1 MRRKSLPT
9 SKRRVL
15 LARYGKKITDY
26 IKNKCT
32 CLSQS
37 TPHVLSPSPLGTV
50 KPSGPMDIVGI
61 DFLKVDKCSGGY
73 EYILV
78 ITDHFTR
85 YTQIYATKNRSARAE
100 ASKLYNDFFYIL
112 EALKGF
118 FMIRVKNL
126 KTSCFAILIKPWNIK
141 AAYHPISPNNQWISR
156 ANEFNFNP
164 NAANN
169 NRRKQTKLERSTE

>member
-1 MRRKSLPT
+1 
-9 SKRRVL
+9 
-15 LARYGKKITDY
+15 
-26 IKNKCT
+26 
-32 CLSQS
+32 
-37 TPHVLSPSPLGTV
+37 
-50 KPSGPMDIVGI
+50 MDIVGI

-85 YTQIYATKNRSARAE
+85 YTQIYATKNRSARTE

-141 AAYHPISPNNQWISR
+141 TAYHPISPNNQWISR